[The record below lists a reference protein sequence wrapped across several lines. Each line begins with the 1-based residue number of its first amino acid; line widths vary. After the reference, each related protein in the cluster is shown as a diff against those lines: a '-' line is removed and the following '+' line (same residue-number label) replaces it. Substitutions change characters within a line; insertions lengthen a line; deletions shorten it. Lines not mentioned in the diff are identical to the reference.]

1 VKSHDGP
8 ADGTSTTFQIERLR
22 EMTDGDPDMERDLI
36 DLFISEV
43 KERIAT
49 IETALADTAQVKSVF
64 DTVREE
70 AHGLK
75 GSSGN
80 IGAVAIQEIA
90 RELEQQ
96 GGRLDRDGV
105 GQALHRLQLE
115 FEAVRQYLDAYV
127 ETLSTATMKAIT
139 GR

>member
-1 VKSHDGP
+1 
-8 ADGTSTTFQIERLR
+8 
-22 EMTDGDPDMERDLI
+22 MTGGDPDMERDLI
-36 DLFISEV
+36 DLFLSEV

-49 IETALADTAQVKSVF
+49 IEAALADAAPVKSAF
-64 DTVREE
+64 DAIRNE

-105 GQALHRLQLE
+105 GRALDRLRLE
-115 FEAVRQYLDAYV
+115 FETVRRYLDAYA
-127 ETLSTATMKAIT
+127 ETLSTATVKAIT